1 MGGQGGDVG
10 EAERARAAAAA
21 DAAEER
27 SAPGHAHVDFTTLVL
42 SMSTNALVHMGE
54 APPEVFGGQ
63 PAPPANPPL
72 AKQTIDLLAMLE
84 DKTRG
89 NLSGEEERILH
100 QVLYDLRMRYV
111 RLAG

>member
-1 MGGQGGDVG
+1 MSDVG
-10 EAERARAAAAA
+10 DEERARAAAAA

-54 APPEVFGGQ
+54 APPEVFQGE
-63 PAPPANPPL
+63 PPPPANLPL

-84 DKTRG
+84 TKTTG

-111 RLAG
+111 RVAG